1 MRRPAAMARH
11 CSGSRPHSA
20 TSCLALRLTAIA
32 ISLIAVARPLATVT
46 LPYQQGTV
54 ILALDV
60 SRSMQANDVKPN
72 RMEAARS
79 AALTFVQNQPKSV
92 YIGIV
97 SFSNNAALV
106 QSPTT
111 NREDVRAAINR
122 LTTQSA
128 TAIGLGII
136 T

>member
-1 MRRPAAMARH
+1 
-11 CSGSRPHSA
+11 
-20 TSCLALRLTAIA
+20 
-32 ISLIAVARPLATVT
+32 
-46 LPYQQGTV
+46 V

-128 TAIGLGII
+128 TAIRPGHYNLVECIAEQSGRRGS
-136 T
+136 TSLSDSLDSLSQLNRRQNHRQTHSLRQ